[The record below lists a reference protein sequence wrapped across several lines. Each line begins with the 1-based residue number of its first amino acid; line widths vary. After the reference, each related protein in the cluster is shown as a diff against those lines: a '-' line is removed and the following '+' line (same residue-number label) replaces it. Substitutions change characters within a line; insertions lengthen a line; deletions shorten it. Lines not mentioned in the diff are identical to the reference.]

1 MSEKEVEINGKKIG
15 EGTKITLTVSTLIWI
30 IGILVSVVV
39 TLATIGYFDI
49 KSDVDTIENAAD
61 REKVE
66 YKEEIRTLIQ
76 DELKYEREKREQI
89 QEDIGEI
96 KGDIKVIL
104 EKTKNLENGSSGNN
118 FYNMNH
124 SPVSGDTPPSSS
136 MPPVN

>member
-39 TLATIGYFDI
+39 TLATIGY
-49 KSDVDTIENAAD
+49 AAD
-61 REKVE
+61 REKAE